1 MQITDK
7 LDSVSGKIWGVK
19 NQGKTP
25 VELYIYIY
33 INILTP
39 EYMCTRM
46 SYALL
51 CFRSGRSIDP
61 QQQSCHSETMFS
73 SQTPAQNQTIGV
85 IVDDMQLSQ
94 QSVRGPDNV
103 FPPSAPILPDY
114 IEQQQNQN
122 LHSVDDPPPPYPGPP
137 EGESSV

>member
-1 MQITDK
+1 
-7 LDSVSGKIWGVK
+7 
-19 NQGKTP
+19 
-25 VELYIYIY
+25 
-33 INILTP
+33 
-39 EYMCTRM
+39 MCTRM

-94 QSVRGPDNV
+94 QSVRGSDNI